1 MAAKTIADLDIQGRR
16 VFIRVNFDVPLTPA
30 GGVSDATRIRES
42 LPTIQH
48 AIERGGRVV
57 LAAHLGRP
65 KGKPN
70 PAFSLMPVAACLV
83 ELLDRDVVLADE
95 PVGDGAKKVVADLRD
110 GSVAMLENLRFASGE
125 EANDETFAR
134 ALASCTDVYINDAF
148 AAAHL
153 AHASIAGMTRF
164 VSAKGMGLRMA
175 REVKLLSQLTGE
187 VERPV
192 VVVLGGTNLSD
203 KMGLLDSLLDR
214 VDAIL
219 FGGPLAHAFLTA
231 QGGSLGTSRVESE
244 KLAWV
249 RAFLAKAKDADVEVL
264 LPRDLM
270 VASDP
275 HAPEG
280 QVVPAMKVPDD
291 LAALDIGPETA
302 QQFSESL
309 AHARTV
315 FWDGPMGMFDS
326 APFSAGTIAVAKAVA
341 AVKFGLTVVGGPDAA
356 AALGR
361 AGVSD
366 RITHISTGG
375 CATLEFIEG
384 RKLPGLAALES

>member
-1 MAAKTIADLDIQGRR
+1 
-16 VFIRVNFDVPLTPA
+16 
-30 GGVSDATRIRES
+30 
-42 LPTIQH
+42 
-48 AIERGGRVV
+48 
-57 LAAHLGRP
+57 
-65 KGKPN
+65 
-70 PAFSLMPVAACLV
+70 
-83 ELLDRDVVLADE
+83 
-95 PVGDGAKKVVADLRD
+95 
-110 GSVAMLENLRFASGE
+110 
-125 EANDETFAR
+125 
-134 ALASCTDVYINDAF
+134 
-148 AAAHL
+148 
-153 AHASIAGMTRF
+153 
-164 VSAKGMGLRMA
+164 
-175 REVKLLSQLTGE
+175 
-187 VERPV
+187 
-192 VVVLGGTNLSD
+192 
-203 KMGLLDSLLDR
+203 
-214 VDAIL
+214 
-219 FGGPLAHAFLTA
+219 
-231 QGGSLGTSRVESE
+231 
-244 KLAWV
+244 
-249 RAFLAKAKDADVEVL
+249 
-264 LPRDLM
+264 M